1 MERGAL
7 PATVYGVAKK
17 LDTTEQVTHTH
28 MCSVSFSFSFF
39 IYFLLHWVFIA
50 AGGLSLAVTSG
61 SYSLV

>member
-28 MCSVSFSFSFF
+28 TCTRFHFLFLFSFIFYCTGSLLLQEG
-39 IYFLLHWVFIA
+39 FL
-50 AGGLSLAVTSG
+50 
-61 SYSLV
+61 